1 MKYLV
6 LILVCLMSVLAVAGG
21 KASAK
26 GTKMFLVT
34 PRTTPIGRST
44 ATPRPTER
52 TPSRTRVVRTVR
64 PSATRTATKTPRPE
78 VSYNWSQ
85 GSNAALLTE
94 RGDYTMAWWSWF
106 RPDVRPKWGKAFLLL
121 NHGYEKWDSTGYFTG
136 AAFSPNGQEVSDL
149 VEFYQ
154 KGKLTS
160 FVIYT
165 DVTIVAPGRG
175 YPVIVV
181 AQNFGPKL
189 QGSANVGGVKVFFTT
204 RQFESWYA
212 TYVAPYQR

>member
-6 LILVCLMSVLAVAGG
+6 LIFVCLLAVLAIAGG
-21 KASAK
+21 EASAK
-26 GTKMFLVT
+26 GTKKFMAT

-94 RGDYTMAWWSWF
+94 RGDYTMAWWPWF
-106 RPDVRPKWGKAFLLL
+106 QPKNRPVGKAFLLL
-121 NHGYEKWDSTGYFTG
+121 NHGYEKWDSTGYFSG
-136 AAFSPNGQEVSDL
+136 SAFSPNGQEVSDL

-160 FVIYT
+160 FVIYHG
-165 DVTIVAPGRG
+165 VIIVAPGRG
-175 YPVIVV
+175 YPVTIV

-189 QGSANVGGVKVFFTT
+189 QGSVNVGGVKVFMNP